1 MNSWFGRIVF
11 ITVIVSIAVLFVT
24 KFSPPIPISSVVTQ
38 KTDLFT
44 VSGEGKVTVIPDTAI
59 INLGITVSRPS
70 VKLAQND
77 ANTVINKISTDV
89 KKMGVESKDIRT
101 GNYSIYPQYNYN
113 TQPAKING
121 YQVTASLTITVRDFD
136 KINQVID
143 TSTADGANTVNGIQL
158 TVDEDKQK
166 ELLKQAREEA
176 VKDAKAKAESLA
188 SAAGITLGRIVNIQ
202 ESGNTPVPQP
212 RMFAAD
218 AVGLGSAEKTSIEP
232 GSADITS
239 AITLFYE
246 TR

>member
-1 MNSWFGRIVF
+1 
-11 ITVIVSIAVLFVT
+11 
-24 KFSPPIPISSVVTQ
+24 VVTQ
-38 KTDLFT
+38 KTDLLT

-77 ANTVINKISTDV
+77 ANAVINKISADV

-101 GNYSIYPQYNYN
+101 GEYSIYPQYNYN
-113 TQPAKING
+113 LQPPKITG
-121 YQVTASLTITVRDFD
+121 YQVTASLTITIRDFD

-158 TVDEDKQK
+158 TVDEDIQK
-166 ELLKQAREEA
+166 ELLKQARQEA
-176 VKDAKAKAESLA
+176 VKDAKTKAESLA

-202 ESGNTPVPQP
+202 ESGNAPVPRP
-212 RMFAAD
+212 LMFAAD
-218 AVGLGSAEKTSIEP
+218 TVGRGSAEKTAIEP

-239 AITLFYE
+239 SITLYYE